1 MPLILASSSET
12 RSRLLGN
19 AGVPHETVPP
29 RVDEDA
35 IKAAMLEDGAR
46 HRDIADALAEAKA
59 LKVSAKAPGRIVIGA
74 DQVLSHD
81 GRLVSKPATRDDAA
95 AELRRLR
102 GARHELLTAV
112 VAYRDGTPLWR
123 HVAVVRL
130 TMREFSDAY
139 LEEYLDRN
147 WESLR
152 HSVGGYRLEEEGL
165 RLFRA
170 VEGDYFAT
178 LGLPMIPLLSWLAD
192 SGYLAA

>member
-1 MPLILASSSET
+1 MVLILASTSET
-12 RSRLLGN
+12 RSRLLAS
-19 AGVPHETVPP
+19 AGVAHETIPP
-29 RVDEDA
+29 RVDEA
-35 IKAAMLEDGAR
+35 TIKAAMLEDGAS

-59 LKVSAKAPGRIVIGA
+59 RKVSGKAPGRIVIGC

-81 GRLVSKPATRDDAA
+81 GRLVSKPENRDEAA

-102 GARHELLTAV
+102 GARHELLTGAV
-112 VAYRDGTPLWR
+112 ACRDGAPLWR

-130 TMREFSDAY
+130 SMREFSDAY
-139 LEEYLDRN
+139 LEDYLDRN

-178 LGLPMIPLLSWLAD
+178 LGLPMIPLLSWLGD
-192 SGYLAA
+192 SGHLPA

>member
-1 MPLILASSSET
+1 MPLILASASET
-12 RSRLLGN
+12 RSRLLAN
-19 AGVPHETVPP
+19 AGVAHDTMPP
-29 RVDEDA
+29 RVDEA
-35 IKAAMLEDGAR
+35 PIKAAMLEDGAS

-59 LKVSAKAPGRIVIGA
+59 SKVSGKAPGRIVIGC

-81 GRLVSKPATRDDAA
+81 GRLVSKAGSREDAA

-102 GARHELLTAV
+102 GARHELLTAA
-112 VAYRDGTPLWR
+112 VACRDGEPLWR

-130 TMREFSDAY
+130 SMRAFSDAY
-139 LEEYLDRN
+139 LEDYLDRN

-165 RLFRA
+165 RLLRS

-178 LGLPMIPLLSWLAD
+178 LGLPMIPLLSWLGDA
-192 SGYLAA
+192 GHLPA

>member
-1 MPLILASSSET
+1 MPLILASTSET
-12 RSRLLGN
+12 RSRLLDN
-19 AGVPHETVPP
+19 AGVAHETVPP
-29 RVDEDA
+29 RVDEA
-35 IKAAMLEDGAR
+35 VIKSAMLEEGAS

-59 LKVSAKAPGRIVIGA
+59 RKVSGKAPGRVVIGC
-74 DQVLSHD
+74 DQVLSHE
-81 GRLVSKPATRDDAA
+81 GRLVSKPADRCGAA
-95 AELRRLR
+95 TELRRLR
-102 GARHELLTAV
+102 RTRHELLTAA
-112 VAYRDGTPLWR
+112 VAFRDGEPLWR
-123 HVAVVRL
+123 HVSVVRL

-147 WESLR
+147 WGSLR

-178 LGLPMIPLLSWLAD
+178 LGLPMIPLLSWLSD